1 VNQPSTNQTVAV
13 AVAGA
18 TGFVGRY
25 VVRELLSRGHSVRAL
40 VRSADKA
47 AEVLPS
53 DEQLTLVEGDI
64 FDTEAVASLVEGVA
78 AIVNC
83 IGIRREVGTVSF
95 ERMHVRV
102 VEILTQAAKT
112 AGMSRFVQISAIGTR
127 PNARTAY
134 HQSKFAGETILRRS
148 GLDWTILRPSLI
160 HGHDGELMQMIKDWS
175 LGRAAPHVFI
185 PYFADADFDP
195 AAFPPKPPKP
205 KSAIL
210 QPVAVEAVAGAVAD
224 ALDSA
229 DAIGEV
235 YPLGGSERLTWPELL
250 THVRDHIPM
259 AGKKRII
266 PIPGHLGHAMAVAAK
281 PFGLAAALP
290 FGPSEPLMA
299 IEDNIC
305 DTTKAEQDLG
315 FTPSPFREAV
325 TGYADRI

>member
-1 VNQPSTNQTVAV
+1 VNDSISSQTV

-25 VVRELLSRGHSVRAL
+25 VVRELLDRGVTVRAL
-40 VRSADKA
+40 TRSGEKA
-47 AEVLPS
+47 AEVLP
-53 DEQLTLVEGDI
+53 DHPNLRLVRGDVFDADTVRTLVEGCD
-64 FDTEAVASLVEGVA
+64 
-78 AIVNC
+78 AIANC
-83 IGIRREVGTVSF
+83 IGIRREAGTITF
-95 ERMHVRV
+95 EKMHVRV
-102 VEILTQAAKT
+102 VEILADAAKK
-112 AGMSRFVQISAIGTR
+112 AGVSRFVHVSAIGTR
-127 PNARTAY
+127 PNAKTDY
-134 HQSKFAGETILRRS
+134 HRSKFGGEALLRRS
-148 GLDWTILRPSLI
+148 GLDWTILRPSLV
-160 HGHDGELMQMIKDWS
+160 HGPDGELMKMIKDWS

-195 AAFPPKPPKP
+195 MAFPPKPPKP
-205 KSAIL
+205 RSATM
-210 QPVAVEAVAGAVAD
+210 QPVAVESVAGAVAD
-224 ALDSA
+224 SLERA

-250 THVRDHIPM
+250 EHVRDHIPM

-281 PFGLAAALP
+281 PFGLAQALP

-305 DTTKAEQDLG
+305 DTRKAEQDLG
-315 FTPSPFREAV
+315 FEPSSFREGV

>member
-1 VNQPSTNQTVAV
+1 VNDSNAAQTI

-25 VVRELLSRGHSVRAL
+25 VVRELLGRGLRVRAL
-40 VRSADKA
+40 VRSQDKA
-47 AEVLPS
+47 ADVLPGHAGL
-53 DEQLTLVEGDI
+53 ELVEGDI
-64 FDTEAVASLVEGVA
+64 FEDGVA
-78 AIVNC
+78 VQLASGTDAIVNC
-83 IGIRREVGTVSF
+83 IGIRREMGRVTF
-95 ERMHVRV
+95 EKMHVRV
-102 VEILTQAAKT
+102 VEILIDAAKR
-112 AGMSRFVQISAIGTR
+112 SSVQRFVQISAIGTR
-127 PNARTAY
+127 PNAKTDY
-134 HQSKFAGETILRRS
+134 HRSKYAGETLLRRS

-290 FGPSEPLMA
+290 FGPSEPL
-299 IEDNIC
+299 
-305 DTTKAEQDLG
+305 T
-315 FTPSPFREAV
+315 SPFREAV